1 MAGACRHNG
10 AVTRRAL
17 LVLPAA
23 ALLGSA
29 LLAGC
34 TADQAPGPTSPA
46 PATTGSSPDGGASPD
61 AGVVRADGTP
71 VASGPVM
78 LSVLAPGDPPTTT
91 PAEDDAVLLVVT
103 VPADDPAATLVT
115 VATIAPPEGGSV
127 DVLDDLS
134 AVVRDADGTVLAG
147 LTVPLL
153 DDPAGRTVRVRTADD
168 GAVTWLA
175 EGAAG
180 SGAAGGT
187 VTATF
192 AATAVLDATWRD
204 LADEG
209 GRSLAV
215 EPAAWARR
223 GSLAAEEAVWSAL
236 VAAEPE
242 ADAQNVRDQLTCHL
256 IGAPDKATWN
266 LEPWRPDVGL
276 LETIAALCNPS

>member
-1 MAGACRHNG
+1 M
-10 AVTRRAL
+10 TRRTERRARA
-17 LVLPAA
+17 AA
-23 ALLGSA
+23 ALLGA
-29 LLAGC
+29 LLLAGC
-34 TADQAPGPTSPA
+34 TGGPGPDATPGTASAAPSATATTDPDGAAPGA
-46 PATTGSSPDGGASPD
+46 PA
-61 AGVVRADGTP
+61 VRADGVP
-71 VASGPVM
+71 VVSGAVT
-78 LSVLAPGDPPTTT
+78 LSVLAPAGA
-91 PAEDDAVLLVVT
+91 PAGTATDDDAVLLAVP

-115 VATIAPPEGGSV
+115 VATLAPPEGGTV

-134 AVVRDADGTVLAG
+134 AVVRDAGGSVLAG
-147 LTVPLL
+147 LTAPLL

-168 GAVTWLA
+168 GSVTWLA

-215 EPAAWARR
+215 EPTAWARR

>member
-1 MAGACRHNG
+1 M
-10 AVTRRAL
+10 
-17 LVLPAA
+17 
-23 ALLGSA
+23 
-29 LLAGC
+29 
-34 TADQAPGPTSPA
+34 
-46 PATTGSSPDGGASPD
+46 
-61 AGVVRADGTP
+61 
-71 VASGPVM
+71 
-78 LSVLAPGDPPTTT
+78 
-91 PAEDDAVLLVVT
+91 
-103 VPADDPAATLVT
+103 
-115 VATIAPPEGGSV
+115 
-127 DVLDDLS
+127 
-134 AVVRDADGTVLAG
+134 
-147 LTVPLL
+147 
-153 DDPAGRTVRVRTADD
+153 
-168 GAVTWLA
+168 A

>member
-1 MAGACRHNG
+1 MN
-10 AVTRRAL
+10 RRAPRTL
-17 LVLPAA
+17 AA
-23 ALLGSA
+23 AAVVGALLLG
-29 LLAGC
+29 GC
-34 TADQAPGPTSPA
+34 TTGRDDSPA
-46 PATTGSSPDGGASPD
+46 PALATGSATTGPGIPAGAAAS
-61 AGVVRADGTP
+61 AVRRDGTT
-71 VASGPVM
+71 VASGEVL
-78 LSVLAPGDPPTTT
+78 LSVLAPAGPATST
-91 PAEDDAVLLVVT
+91 PAEDGAVWLT
-103 VPADDPAATLVT
+103 VPVPATDAGSTLVT
-115 VATIAPPEGGSV
+115 VATLAAPEGGSV

-147 LTVPLL
+147 LTAPLL

>member
-1 MAGACRHNG
+1 
-10 AVTRRAL
+10 VTSGDAT
-17 LVLPAA
+17 
-23 ALLGSA
+23 
-29 LLAGC
+29 LA
-34 TADQAPGPTSPA
+34 
-46 PATTGSSPDGGASPD
+46 
-61 AGVVRADGTP
+61 
-71 VASGPVM
+71 
-78 LSVLAPGDPPTTT
+78 VLAPAGAPTAD
-91 PAEDDAVLLVVT
+91 PAEDDAVLLAVA
-103 VPADDPAATLVT
+103 VPADDPDAGLVT
-115 VATIAPPEGGSV
+115 VATLAPPEGGTIE
-127 DVLDDLS
+127 VLDDLS
-134 AVVRDADGTVLAG
+134 AVVRGADGAVLAG
-147 LTVPLL
+147 LTAPLL
-153 DDPAGRTVRVRTADD
+153 DDPAGRTVRVRPGDD

-180 SGAAGGT
+180 TGGAGGT

-223 GSLAAEEAVWSAL
+223 GSMAAEEAVWSAL

>member
-1 MAGACRHNG
+1 M
-10 AVTRRAL
+10 
-17 LVLPAA
+17 PAA
-23 ALLGSA
+23 ALLGSL

-34 TADQAPGPTSPA
+34 TAERAPGPTASA
-46 PATTGSSPDGGASPD
+46 PAASAAAGPTAAGATSPD
-61 AGVVRADGTP
+61 AAAVRADGTP
-71 VASGPVM
+71 VSSGPVT
-78 LSVLAPGDPPTTT
+78 LAVLGRAGAPTAA
-91 PAEDDAVLLVVT
+91 PAQDDAVLLSVA
-103 VPADDPAATLVT
+103 VPAEDPAATMVA
-115 VATIAPPEGGSV
+115 VATLAPPEGGTV

-134 AVVRDADGTVLAG
+134 AVVRDADGGVLAG
-147 LTVPLL
+147 LTAPLL
-153 DDPAGRTVRVRTADD
+153 DEPAGRTVRVRTSDD

-175 EGAAG
+175 EGADG

-215 EPAAWARR
+215 EPAAWARH
-223 GSLAAEEAVWSAL
+223 GSLAAEQAVWSAL
-236 VAAEPE
+236 VELAPE

-276 LETIAALCNPS
+276 LETIGALCNP

>member
-1 MAGACRHNG
+1 M
-10 AVTRRAL
+10 TRRTPRSLA
-17 LVLPAA
+17 AA
-23 ALLGSA
+23 ALLGSL

-34 TADQAPGPTSPA
+34 TGGPAGPRPGTPSVAST
-46 PATTGSSPDGGASPD
+46 ATTGAGGPGASAD
-61 AGVVRADGTP
+61 APGAAAARSDGAP
-71 VASGPVM
+71 VASGGVT
-78 LSVLAPGDPPTTT
+78 LSVLAPAGAPTTA
-91 PAEDDAVLLVVT
+91 PADDDAVLLGVA
-103 VPADDPAATLVT
+103 VPVDDPTRTLVT
-115 VATIAPPEGGSV
+115 VATLAPPEGGTI

-134 AVVRDADGTVLAG
+134 AVVRSADGAVLAG
-147 LTVPLL
+147 LTAPLL
-153 DDPAGRTVRVRTADD
+153 DDPAGRTVRVRTAED
-168 GAVTWLA
+168 GTVTWLA

>member
-1 MAGACRHNG
+1 RHNG
-10 AVTRRAL
+10 AVTRRARRAL
-17 LVLPAA
+17 TAT
-23 ALLGSA
+23 ALLGSL

-34 TADQAPGPTSPA
+34 TADRDPGPTAPPAGSA
-46 PATTGSSPDGGASPD
+46 PAGTASAAGTASPG
-61 AGVVRADGTP
+61 AAAVRAEGTP
-71 VASGPVM
+71 VASGAVT
-78 LSVLAPGDPPTTT
+78 LSVLAPAGAPTAT
-91 PAEDDAVLLVVT
+91 PADDDAVLLAVA
-103 VPADDPAATLVT
+103 VPDDDPAATLVA
-115 VATIAPPEGGSV
+115 VATLAPPDGGTV

-134 AVVRDADGTVLAG
+134 AVVRDADGGVLAG
-147 LTVPLL
+147 LTAPLL

-168 GAVTWLA
+168 GAVTWLV

-204 LADEG
+204 LVDEG

-215 EPAAWARR
+215 RPAAWARR

-236 VAAEPE
+236 VAAAPE

-276 LETIAALCNPS
+276 LATIGALCNP

>member
-1 MAGACRHNG
+1 M
-10 AVTRRAL
+10 TRRAPRILTAAVVLGAL
-17 LVLPAA
+17 LLGGCTAGGDDHPEPAPTTDAGTADRGAPEDPAA
-23 ALLGSA
+23 ASA
-29 LLAGC
+29 
-34 TADQAPGPTSPA
+34 
-46 PATTGSSPDGGASPD
+46 
-61 AGVVRADGTP
+61 VRAQGTS
-71 VASGPVM
+71 VASGDVT
-78 LSVLAPGDPPTTT
+78 LSVLAPAGPVASA
-91 PAEDDAVLLVVT
+91 PAEDDAVLLTVG
-103 VPADDPAATLVT
+103 VPATDAGAALVT
-115 VATIAPPEGGSV
+115 VATLAAPEGGSV
-127 DVLDDLS
+127 EVLDDLS
-134 AVVRDADGTVLAG
+134 ALVRDAGGAVVGG
-147 LTVPLL
+147 LTAPLL
-153 DDPAGRTVRVRTADD
+153 DDAAGRTVRVRTAED

-175 EGAAG
+175 EGPAG

-192 AATAVLDATWRD
+192 AATAVLSATWRD

-223 GSLAAEEAVWSAL
+223 GSLAAEEAVWAAV

>member
-1 MAGACRHNG
+1 MALA
-10 AVTRRAL
+10 AV
-17 LVLPAA
+17 
-23 ALLGSA
+23 ALLGPL

-34 TADQAPGPTSPA
+34 TAGGGGSPA
-46 PATTGSSPDGGASPD
+46 PATASPAPT
-61 AGVVRADGTP
+61 AG
-71 VASGPVM
+71 
-78 LSVLAPGDPPTTT
+78 
-91 PAEDDAVLLVVT
+91 
-103 VPADDPAATLVT
+103 ADDPAATADVPGAAGARAAGTPVTSGDATLAVLAPAGAPTADPADDDAVLLAVVVPADDPDAGLVT
-115 VATIAPPEGGSV
+115 VATLAPPEGGTI

-134 AVVRDADGTVLAG
+134 AVVRGPDGAVLAG
-147 LTVPLL
+147 LTAPLL
-153 DDPAGRTVRVRTADD
+153 DDPAGRTVRVRPGAD

-215 EPAAWARR
+215 EPADWARR

>member
-1 MAGACRHNG
+1 M
-10 AVTRRAL
+10 TRRAPRILTAAVVLGAL
-17 LVLPAA
+17 LLGGCTAGGDDRPEPAPTTNAGTADPGAPEDPAA
-23 ALLGSA
+23 ASA
-29 LLAGC
+29 
-34 TADQAPGPTSPA
+34 
-46 PATTGSSPDGGASPD
+46 
-61 AGVVRADGTP
+61 VRAEGTS
-71 VASGPVM
+71 VASGDVT
-78 LSVLAPGDPPTTT
+78 LSVLAPAGPAARA
-91 PAEDDAVLLVVT
+91 PAEDDAVLLTVGVPVT
-103 VPADDPAATLVT
+103 DAGATLVT
-115 VATIAPPEGGSV
+115 VATLAAPEGGSV
-127 DVLDDLS
+127 EVLDDLS
-134 AVVRDADGTVLAG
+134 ALVRDAGGAVLAG
-147 LTVPLL
+147 LTAPLL
-153 DDPAGRTVRVRTADD
+153 DDAAGRTVRVRTAED

-175 EGAAG
+175 EGPAG

-192 AATAVLDATWRD
+192 AATAVLSATWRD

-223 GSLAAEEAVWSAL
+223 GSLAAEEAVWAAV

-242 ADAQNVRDQLTCHL
+242 ADGQNVRDQLTCHL